1 MNETQEEEFI
11 SNSKNRFLITI
22 ATVFGTF
29 ISVMDVSVVNVS
41 LPHMRGAFGVD
52 LSSVTW
58 IATSY
63 SISQIIMI
71 TMTGWWSTVLG
82 RKNFY
87 LLSFLIFTIGSLLSA
102 TAGSFTEIIIFRS
115 IQGIGGGPLIPISQ
129 AILRETYSSKQQGIA
144 MGLFGMGVVLAP
156 AMGPVFGGWLT
167 EEYGWP
173 WVFFINIPFCVIG
186 MILVNMFIVDP
197 PFLKRGINKVDWGGI
212 CLLSITL
219 VGLQFVLERGQEQY
233 WFDSNLIIALTII
246 TVLAAIIL
254 VFWELNTVEPI
265 INFRV
270 LKNIPLSVGSL
281 IVFIFGIALF
291 GSTFLMPQLLQN
303 LYSYSAMDA
312 GLVLLPR
319 GAILFIMLPTV
330 GFLFNFIGARF
341 LIFCGACFMSY
352 TFYLLSQLTLDA
364 NYWDLAIP
372 LMIMGF
378 GMPCFFVTLSA
389 VSFSTI
395 SPKDTTAASA
405 LYNLSRRIGGNLG
418 YALLTTLLIRE
429 QAFYRVALIGS
440 VSDLNRAFWSFKG
453 QIFSVF
459 LEQQNTVP
467 LLKMQSLK
475 MAEKLVSIHSGILS
489 YNAVHFLL
497 GAMFLLV
504 FPMILFIPKRK
515 KENLKK
521 R

>member
-1 MNETQEEEFI
+1 MNKNQNEQFI
-11 SNSKNRFLITI
+11 SNSKNRFLITT

-87 LLSFLIFTIGSLLSA
+87 LISFLIFTIGSLLSA
-102 TAGSFTEIIIFRS
+102 TAGSFPEMIIYRT

-186 MILVNMFIVDP
+186 MILVNIFIVDP
-197 PFLKRGINKVDWGGI
+197 PFLKRGIKKVDWFGI
-212 CLLSITL
+212 CLMSITL
-219 VGLQFVLERGQEQY
+219 VGLQFVLERGQEEY
-233 WFDSNLIIALTII
+233 WFDSELITMLTII

-254 VFWELNTVEPI
+254 VFWELNTIDPI

-270 LKNIPLSVGSL
+270 LKNIPLSIGSL
-281 IVFIFGIALF
+281 IIFIFGIALF

-303 LYSYSAMDA
+303 LFSYSAMDA

-330 GFLFNFIGARF
+330 GFLFNFIGARL
-341 LIFCGACFMSY
+341 LIFSGACFMSY
-352 TFYLLSQLTLDA
+352 TFYLLSQLTLEA
-364 NYWDLAIP
+364 NYWDLAYP

-395 SPKDTTAASA
+395 KPQDTTAASA

-418 YALLTTLLIRE
+418 YALLTTLLARDE
-429 QAFYRVALIGS
+429 AFYRIALMGS
-440 VSDLNRAFWSFKG
+440 ISDLNREFWIYKD
-453 QIFSVF
+453 QILSIF
-459 LEQQNTVP
+459 LQQQNTYS
-467 LLKMQSLK
+467 LLKMHSLK
-475 MAEKLVSIHSGILS
+475 MAENLISLHSGILS
-489 YNAVHFLL
+489 YNSVHFFL
-497 GAMFLLV
+497 GGMFLLV
-504 FPMILFIPKRK
+504 FPMIIFIPKEK
-515 KENLKK
+515 KKNSGKE
-521 R
+521 

>member
-1 MNETQEEEFI
+1 
-11 SNSKNRFLITI
+11 
-22 ATVFGTF
+22 
-29 ISVMDVSVVNVS
+29 MDVSVVNVS

-52 LSSVTW
+52 LSAITW

-87 LLSFLIFTIGSLLSA
+87 LLSFLIFTVGSLLSA
-102 TAGSFTEIIIFRS
+102 TASSFAEIIIYRS

-129 AILRETYSSKQQGIA
+129 AILRETYSSKQQGVA

-186 MILVNMFIVDP
+186 MVLVNIFIIDP
-197 PFLKRGINKVDWGGI
+197 PFLKRGIKKVDWGGI

-219 VGLQFVLERGQEQY
+219 VGLQFVLERGQEEY
-233 WFDSNLIIALTII
+233 WFDSDLITILTVI
-246 TVLAAIIL
+246 TVFAAIIL
-254 VFWELNTVEPI
+254 VFWELNTVDPI

-270 LKNIPLSVGSL
+270 LKNLPLSIGSL
-281 IVFIFGIALF
+281 IIFIFGIALF

-303 LYSYSAMDA
+303 LFSYSAMDA

-352 TFYLLSQLTLDA
+352 TFYLLSQLTLEA
-364 NYWDLAIP
+364 NYWDLAFP

-389 VSFSTI
+389 VFFSTI
-395 SPKDTTAASA
+395 SPKDTTSASA

-418 YALLTTLLIRE
+418 YALLTTLLARDE
-429 QAFYRVALIGS
+429 AFYRIALIGS
-440 VSDLNRAFWSFKG
+440 VSDLNREFWSFKD
-453 QIFSVF
+453 QIFSLF
-459 LEQQNTVP
+459 LHQQNAFS
-467 LLKMQSLK
+467 LLKMHPLK
-475 MAEKLVSIHSGILS
+475 MAEDLITLHSGILS
-489 YNAVHFLL
+489 YNSVHFFL
-497 GAMFLLV
+497 GGMFLLV
-504 FPMILFIPKRK
+504 FPMIFLIPKEK
-515 KENLKK
+515 KGK
-521 R
+521 